1 MNKSELSDVD
11 LVGQLIYHAHTF
23 GEFVQET
30 DDYKSELLQRLND
43 LRCEVNMCKA
53 NKKKEN

>member
-11 LVGQLIYHAHTF
+11 LVGQLISHAHTF

-30 DDYKSELLQRLND
+30 DDYKSELLH
-43 LRCEVNMCKA
+43 MCKA